1 MAQRCCTSWTYRSSR
16 CFDPVRIERAKYDS
30 RVPIATHLFTED
42 PNRPA
47 LVLVHGLGSAGN
59 IWKTLIADLTAH
71 FSVIAVDLPG
81 HGVAEIHEGEAVDPQ
96 SLARAIVKTV
106 SAEHNFSEMHVAGNS
121 LGGWIALE
129 MGAVAP
135 EKVKSVTALAP
146 AGLWHQV
153 PTSKLPPSFFDA
165 RILAKISQHFMKL
178 AYNLPPLKAI
188 GYKKITHLWRELSFE
203 SCRDSVLA
211 MANSKGYMP
220 LWRGLRG
227 RKFESHV
234 PPEVKVS
241 IIFGDYDLTLPEE
254 VAQEKSVAPRHSHWV
269 VVENCAHVIMWNY
282 PKLTVDFIKRTA
294 LAIS

>member
-1 MAQRCCTSWTYRSSR
+1 M
-16 CFDPVRIERAKYDS
+16 
-30 RVPIATHLFTED
+30 PIATHLFAKD
-42 PNRPA
+42 PDRPA

-59 IWKTLIADLTAH
+59 IWKSLIADLTEH
-71 FSVIAVDLPG
+71 FNVIAVDLPG

-106 SAEHNFSEMHVAGNS
+106 SSEHNYSEMHVAGNS

-129 MGAVAP
+129 MGAIAP
-135 EKVKSVTALAP
+135 ESVKSVTALAP

-165 RILAKISQHFMKL
+165 RILAKISQHFMRL
-178 AYNLPPLKAI
+178 AYHLPPLKAI
-188 GYKKITHLWRELSFE
+188 GYKKITHLWRDLSFE
-203 SCRDSVLA
+203 SCRDSVVA

-227 RKFESHV
+227 RKFESNV

-254 VAQEKSVAPRHSHWV
+254 IAQEKSVAPRHSHWV
-269 VVENCAHVIMWNY
+269 VVDNCAHVIMWNY

>member
-1 MAQRCCTSWTYRSSR
+1 M
-16 CFDPVRIERAKYDS
+16 
-30 RVPIATHLFTED
+30 PIITHLFTED
-42 PNRPA
+42 IKRPA
-47 LVLVHGLGSAGN
+47 LVLIHGLGSAGT
-59 IWKTLIADLTAH
+59 IWKSLIPKLTDH

-81 HGVAEIHEGEAVDPQ
+81 HGIAALENGEEVDPQ
-96 SLARAIVKTV
+96 SLARAIVDEVAKT
-106 SAEHNFSEMHVAGNS
+106 HQISEMHVAGNS

-146 AGLWHQV
+146 AGLWHRV

-165 RILAKISQHFMKL
+165 RLLAKVSQYFMKL
-178 AYNLPPLKAI
+178 AYNLPFLKAI

-227 RKFESHV
+227 RKFESKI
-234 PPEVKVS
+234 PERVNVS

-254 VAQEKSVAPRHSHWV
+254 IAQEKSVAPHHSNWV
-269 VVENCAHVIMWNY
+269 VVDNCAHVIMWNY
-282 PKLTVDFIKRTA
+282 PDLTVDFIKRTA
-294 LAIS
+294 RLAG

>member
-1 MAQRCCTSWTYRSSR
+1 M
-16 CFDPVRIERAKYDS
+16 
-30 RVPIATHLFTED
+30 PIKAHIFTED
-42 PNRPA
+42 LKRPA

-59 IWKTLIADLTAH
+59 IWKSLIPKLTSH
-71 FSVIAVDLPG
+71 FTVFAVDLPG
-81 HGVAEIHEGEAVDPQ
+81 HGDAELHLDEKVDPQ
-96 SLARAIVKTV
+96 SLARAIVDEV
-106 SAEHNFSEMHVAGNS
+106 SKSHNVSEMHVAGNS

-135 EKVKSVTALAP
+135 EKVKSITALAP

-153 PTSKLPPSFFDA
+153 PTGKVPPSFFDA

-220 LWRGLRG
+220 LWKGLRG
-227 RKFESHV
+227 RKFESAIPRDV
-234 PPEVKVS
+234 NVS

-254 VAQEKSVAPRHSHWV
+254 IAQERSVAPEHSNWV

-282 PKLTVDFIKRTA
+282 PDLTVDFIKRTA
-294 LAIS
+294 LKAG